1 MWVFCGS
8 GNKME
13 GGEVLKTM
21 ECLRRRLLAER
32 QASLLAKEE
41 AELMGKRVFTN
52 AKTIRIF
59 TLIGVRS

>member
-1 MWVFCGS
+1 
-8 GNKME
+8 ME